1 MVRWIGIG
9 LAVVGI
15 ITIAFIVTAAIYP
28 GFREASRDI
37 AIVILAVFQMIG
49 AILTIALLLA
59 VLYAVNVV
67 RTTANRLQTLAQ
79 TNVLPKIDALQ
90 VKLDQVID
98 TTQSITNNVKDT
110 TTTVSTTT
118 NYVAEQVVAPVIRVS
133 GLMAG
138 VRAAATFLARRGA
151 PPEA

>member
-1 MVRWIGIG
+1 LGKWIGIG

-15 ITIAFIVTAAIYP
+15 ITVAFIVAAYLFP
-28 GFREASRDI
+28 GFREATRDI

-59 VLYAVNVV
+59 IIYAV
-67 RTTANRLQTLAQ
+67 RSINRLARET
-79 TNVLPKIDALQ
+79 VMPKIEMLTG
-90 VKLDQVID
+90 KLDQMID
-98 TTQSITNNVKDT
+98 STHAITGNLKDT

-118 NYVAEQVVAPVIRVS
+118 VYVAEQVVSPVIRVS
-133 GLMAG
+133 SLLAG

-151 PPEA
+151 K